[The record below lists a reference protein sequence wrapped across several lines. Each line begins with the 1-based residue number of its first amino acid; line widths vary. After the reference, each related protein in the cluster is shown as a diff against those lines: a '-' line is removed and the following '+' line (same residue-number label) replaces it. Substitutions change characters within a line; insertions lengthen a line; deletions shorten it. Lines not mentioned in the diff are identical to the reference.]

1 MRRLV
6 LMTLVHVAVAL
17 LLGLAALFVFYGREN
32 TWALAFGKADLGRA
46 GFETLVRRTASND
59 ALLCPPGFCPK
70 AVADAAPPVFD
81 MPVDELR
88 RRLRERLV
96 SEPLLVRTADY
107 PDAYEERYVARTR
120 LLRFPDTVDVRYIEV
135 TRTQSTLALYSRSQI
150 GRHDWGVNR
159 ARLDRWI
166 ALLQREDTRAE

>member
-6 LMTLVHVAVAL
+6 LMTLFHVAAAL

-32 TWALAFGKADLGRA
+32 VWALAFGKADLGRA
-46 GFETLVRRTASND
+46 GFETLVRRTAPND
-59 ALLCPPGFCPK
+59 ALVCPPGFCPN

-81 MPVDELR
+81 LPVAELR
-88 RRLRERLV
+88 RRLRERLA
-96 SEPLLVRTADY
+96 SEPLLVRSADY
-107 PDAYEERYVARTR
+107 PDAFEERYVARTR
-120 LLRFPDTVDVRYIEV
+120 ILRFPDTVDVRYIEL

-150 GRHDWGVNR
+150 GRYDWGVNR

-166 ALLQREDTRAE
+166 ALLRPEDARAQ